1 MESGYG
7 VSECMIIPPTAHAI
21 MIHHKTHSHK
31 DGREKKGARERE
43 RQRKKERKKERKR
56 ERERELKSTQLR
68 AIQTL
73 ITIIHN
79 INKYNNTQYI
89 NP

>member
-7 VSECMIIPPTAHAI
+7 VSECVIIPPIAHAI

-43 RQRKKERKKERKR
+43 RKR
-56 ERERELKSTQLR
+56 ERQRERELKSTQLR
-68 AIQTL
+68 AIQTP

-79 INKYNNTQYI
+79 NK
-89 NP
+89 